1 MNYSDKKLQSLLAA
15 EYVMGGL
22 RGAAARRFQK
32 LLYTEPGL
40 RDELEY
46 WQYKLNPLTSTI
58 TPIQPPKRIW
68 KKIRKRI
75 AVESRYQ
82 SMSVWHSLVFW
93 RGIAFASLFLMVGYM
108 AGYFIAQQPDYEFQ
122 PKTVEYLAVLHDQ
135 QAKPSLV
142 ASVIDDGK
150 ALRLDLLM
158 QQQSYSEQVMQV
170 WCVPKDG
177 GDPLSIGFIDSGSNR
192 FEMSVEQMR
201 ELHDAQE
208 ITVSLEPLGGS
219 PLPGPSGEIMYR
231 GDII

>member
-15 EYVMGGL
+15 EYVMGGM
-22 RGAAARRFQK
+22 RGAAARRFAK

-40 RDELEY
+40 KDELEY
-46 WQYKLNPLTSTI
+46 WQYKLNPLVSAI
-58 TPIQPPKRIW
+58 TPVQPPKRVW

-75 AVESRYQ
+75 AVEPRYQ
-82 SMSVWHSLVFW
+82 TTSVWYSLVFW
-93 RGIAFASLFLMVGYM
+93 RSIAFASLFLIIGYM
-108 AGYFIAQQPDYEFQ
+108 TGHFIAGQPNYNFQ
-122 PKTVEYLAVLHDQ
+122 PEPVEYLAVLHDQ
-135 QAKPSLV
+135 HAKPSLV

-158 QQQSYSEQVMQV
+158 QQQLNSEQVMQV

-177 GDPLSIGFIDSGSNR
+177 GDPLSIGFINSGSNR